1 VFSGRVVVVV
11 DVVDDVLPFGE
22 VVVLP
27 VGDEVVLV
35 ELIIEVDVVSFRV
48 VDVDVV
54 LLLYVGE
61 GWLGSSKLQPEK
73 MRVESARIRA

>member
-1 VFSGRVVVVV
+1 MFSGRVVVVV
-11 DVVDDVLPFGE
+11 EIVEDVLPVSDVE
-22 VVVLP
+22 VLP
-27 VGDEVVLV
+27 VSDVDVLV
-35 ELIIEVDVVSFRV
+35 ELTIEVDVVSVKV

-54 LLLYVGE
+54 LVLYVGE